1 MAHVLTAYLGAMDHP
16 KAVGD
21 RCVLA
26 AMLALQEAGFR
37 TSIPFGENARYDLVI
52 DDGTTLSRVQ
62 CKSGRLR
69 SGAIRFAACSCYG
82 HHLHASAARRD
93 YHGQVDFFAV

>member
-37 TSIPFGENARYDLVI
+37 TSIPLGENARYDLVI

-62 CKSGRLR
+62 CKKR
-69 SGAIRFAACSCYG
+69 
-82 HHLHASAARRD
+82 SAAKRGHSLRHLQLLRASSPRERRT
-93 YHGQVDFFAV
+93 A